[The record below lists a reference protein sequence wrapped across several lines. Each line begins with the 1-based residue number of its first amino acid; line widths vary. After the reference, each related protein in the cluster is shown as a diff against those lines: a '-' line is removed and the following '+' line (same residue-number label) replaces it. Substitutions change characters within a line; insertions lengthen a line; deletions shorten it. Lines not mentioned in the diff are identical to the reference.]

1 MLNSPRELPAAQPK
15 HTLIQRGTCSCPSP
29 SPLSIIS
36 FLRCQ
41 GVAFGFVLCPPPRTR
56 DCLKILP
63 ASASLAPCLP
73 FLFIKPKCSS
83 RPSLLL
89 LRWEIISFLLAVTEA
104 ILPPEIHSKCK
115 CKNHLSGL
123 LPQAHS
129 PYFILPVLLLAPPFS
144 TTLSTN
150 CLPSF

>member
-1 MLNSPRELPAAQPK
+1 MLNSPRELPAGQLK
-15 HTLIQRGTCSCPSP
+15 CTLIQRWTCSCPSP

-36 FLRCQ
+36 FSWCQ
-41 GVAFGFVLCPPPRTR
+41 GVAFDFILCPPPRTQ
-56 DCLKILP
+56 DWLKIPP
-63 ASASLAPCLP
+63 ALAFLAPCLP
-73 FLFIKPKCSS
+73 FLFIKPKRSS

-89 LRWEIISFLLAVTEA
+89 RCEIISFLLAVTEA

-144 TTLSTN
+144 STLSTN